1 MSSHPMLQPV
11 SWTPQAHP
19 DVVKDNLSNA
29 QGGLYRIIYDCAL
42 ACCLKS
48 PVLTHSRH
56 VWRFLGG
63 YAAKPNY
70 IASAQVSPVHGKEGY
85 WLLRQDFPSFA
96 WPVERSP
103 FSSEWGAG
111 DIDVMDVRVSNYVK
125 LSEADLFSIAQLQGI
140 TGSFIPVAWKEL
152 FGDSKTHDSPAL
164 ISRDTIDGMS
174 ITQKGRSLLSVWRD
188 HGLVGRGVSY
198 SLWASKIEA
207 GELSYRQALDELSTL
222 SALNDEYLEPIA
234 DQIEDLCS
242 TWEGMTRAASE
253 KVKSNL
259 QVEAPIFTGLP
270 SWIDPEKILPADHP
284 LRLVKKSM
292 EIGCHEAHPNWS
304 FLAAQTQAELRLQ
317 WIADHYR
324 EFDDCSWQIQSVLEE
339 DTGQYNSLRYWLT
352 GMKRNGRRFQDSER
366 LR

>member
-11 SWTPQAHP
+11 SWAPQSHP
-19 DVVKDNLSNA
+19 DVVKENLSDA

-63 YAAKPNY
+63 YAAKPDY
-70 IASAQVSPVHGKEGY
+70 IASAQVSPVYGEEGY

-103 FSSEWGAG
+103 VSSEWGAG
-111 DIDVMDVRVSNYVK
+111 DIDVVETRISNYVK
-125 LSEADLFSIAQLQGI
+125 LREADLFSIAQLQGI
-140 TGSFIPVAWKEL
+140 TASFIPVAWKEL
-152 FGDSKTHDSPAL
+152 FGDPEKPDSPAL
-164 ISRDTIDGMS
+164 IHQDPIDGISVS
-174 ITQKGRSLLSVWRD
+174 IEGNRLLSRWRD
-188 HGLVGRGVSY
+188 LGLSDRGVNY
-198 SLWASKIEA
+198 ALLASQIES

-234 DQIEDLCS
+234 DQIEELCA

-270 SWIDPEKILPADHP
+270 SWIDPEKSLPADHP
-284 LRLVKKSM
+284 LRSVKKSM

-352 GMKRNGRRFQDSER
+352 GMKRNVN
-366 LR
+366 